1 MKKVQRAG
9 VERKAITYLCMVLI
23 SLLLTSMICMGA
35 SGEAVQTDLEDG
47 EYSIEVK
54 MEGGSGR
61 AQIVTPAVLI
71 VRDGYAYAQIQWHS
85 SSYDYMKVENEKYL
99 PINEEGNSTF
109 EIPITVFGEPM
120 TVIGDTTA
128 MSVPHE
134 VEYTLTFDENSIS
147 SGGGKVSA
155 GKMLPGVVIGIVAI
169 GIAIVQIKRKNG
181 KKNE

>member
-54 MEGGSGR
+54 ME
-61 AQIVTPAVLI
+61 PAVLI
-71 VRDGYAYAQIQWHS
+71 VRDGYAYAQIQWDS